1 MAGPV
6 EVRDATRTAGTGF
19 DGVPADTADRTT
31 PPARMA
37 PTRNA
42 TTAVS
47 ASVTTVKRRD
57 ISL

>member
-1 MAGPV
+1 M
-6 EVRDATRTAGTGF
+6 RTAGAGL
-19 DGVPADTADRTT
+19 DAAPADTADRTT
-31 PPARMA
+31 PPATMA
-37 PTRNA
+37 PTRTA